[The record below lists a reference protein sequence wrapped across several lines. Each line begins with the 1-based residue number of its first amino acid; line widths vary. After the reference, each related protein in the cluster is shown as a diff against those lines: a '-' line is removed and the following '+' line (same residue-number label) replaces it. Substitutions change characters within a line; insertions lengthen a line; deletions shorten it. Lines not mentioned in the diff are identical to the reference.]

1 MCPIDVCLVG
11 VKGKVGRGGV
21 NRSAP
26 GLDGTHDL
34 VDTVPGYTGGLE
46 PDVR

>member
-1 MCPIDVCLVG
+1 MTKCEICDAKLVWRMFDV
-11 VKGKVGRGGV
+11 
-21 NRSAP
+21 P
-26 GLDGTHDL
+26 GTHDL